1 MHPAE
6 MTEAEQRALR
16 DGLRLLARMIAR
28 RQLKRQAAEREPAAP
43 VGNPGAARGAGQVEG
58 ASR

>member
-28 RQLKRQAAEREPAAP
+28 RHLEQRAAEREPAAP
-43 VGNPGAARGAGQVEG
+43 ADGAGAELGAGQAEG
-58 ASR
+58 TCR